1 MLPVIHELK
10 MAFEQ
15 LHFHQ
20 DQQWQDH
27 IRYAR
32 HSSAESIWVFSTL
45 FLSAEQLIV
54 STFSFPVDSNGSE
67 LPFA

>member
-1 MLPVIHELK
+1 MTRSY
-10 MAFEQ
+10 
-15 LHFHQ
+15 
-20 DQQWQDH
+20 

-32 HSSAESIWVFSTL
+32 HSSAESIVVFSTL